1 MVRLGTERH
10 QAGPEPSISP
20 EDPSAVPSLVNTIA
34 TTVLHSP
41 LHGWLRH
48 HLLLLSFQGRRSGK
62 TYTIPLSYTQEDE
75 MVLCFT
81 RRKGNWWKNLRGS
94 IPVTVDLKGR
104 SWQGIASAVADDQA
118 TIECEMY
125 TFLLKSPRDA
135 TYHGVQLNPDGT
147 PNRADITR
155 SAQAA
160 VLLRIRLQAE

>member
-1 MVRLGTERH
+1 MIPAV
-10 QAGPEPSISP
+10 SP

-62 TYTIPLSYTQEDE
+62 TYTIPLSYTQEGE

-118 TIECEMY
+118 TIEREMY

-135 TYHGVQLNPDGT
+135 TYQGVQLNPDGT

-155 SAQAA
+155 SAQAT